1 MKKFV
6 KVLCSTIVMTSML
19 IGSISSVFANQSQV
33 VKVSIGSTTASVNG
47 YDTNLS
53 VAPYIQKSSGS
64 MMIPLRFVST
74 ALGIPEDNII
84 YNANEK
90 TITINYNGTNA
101 KFLVG
106 TDKVYINGKRFT
118 MYVNDIYTSCTEIK
132 NGNTFIPLR
141 SLETLFG
148 IKIDWVNETK
158 TAILTNQTEDNKI
171 TNQVVQQPIEEE
183 PIVENTINSL
193 TENTKAVEEQNTVK
207 TFKDYTDEEVRA
219 MEEEVVRLVNEE
231 RIKYGLQPLVINETL
246 MKLSREKSED
256 MYTNNYFSHISERL
270 GAPADVIRSNN
281 LEFSW
286 MGENIAKM
294 QTTPSEVVQAWMNSK
309 GHRENILSPNAKYI
323 GVGYFGGIQDIQV
336 NSYKG
341 IEIKKDYVPY
351 WTQQFIG

>member
-1 MKKFV
+1 MKKFMKILV
-6 KVLCSTIVMTSML
+6 SGLITTSML
-19 IGSISSVFANQSQV
+19 IGSVSSVFAGQV
-33 VKVSIGSTTASVNG
+33 VKVSIGSTSASIND
-47 YDTNLS
+47 YNTTLS
-53 VAPYIQKSSGS
+53 IAPYIQQPSES

-74 ALGIPEDNII
+74 GLGIDESDIQ
-84 YNANEK
+84 YNPNTKEI
-90 TITINYNGTNA
+90 TITYNGTTA
-101 KFLVG
+101 KFIVG
-106 TDKVYINGKRFT
+106 TDKLILNGEEFSMLIENQYPVY
-118 MYVNDIYTSCTEIK
+118 TEIK
-132 NGNTFIPLR
+132 NGTTFIPLR
-141 SLETLFG
+141 SLELAFNN

-158 TAILTNQTEDNKI
+158 TAILTNQTEDN
-171 TNQVVQQPIEEE
+171 TNNNLQVEQPITQE
-183 PIVENTINSL
+183 PIVENTNNSL
-193 TENTKAVEEQNTVK
+193 TENPQAVEEQNTVK
-207 TFKDYTDEEVRA
+207 TFEDYTDEEVRA

-231 RIKYGLQPLVINETL
+231 RAKYGLEPLVINETL

-256 MYTNNYFSHISERL
+256 MYTNNYFSHISEKL